1 MTTNDPRT
9 AVAPRQGA
17 GPGRVVAIVASVF
30 LLLIGG
36 CLVLGGGVLMAV
48 FGKDGQVASEKNPVA
63 TPTAAV
69 VTDVASIRDASDLAD
84 ALGTPVVMLAADGGN
99 ASGLFLGIGPA
110 AEVDSYLAGVAID
123 QAVDFTVDPYSLELA
138 RRDGAETTADPPT
151 QQDFWVAS
159 GTGATG
165 LDLSWAVQNGD
176 YRAVLMNADG
186 TAGVQA
192 RLSIGVGLDG
202 MFGLSLGLLIG
213 GAVLIAVAVALLVV
227 TRPRRQQLPAYAYPP
242 PAGNGPVAGPVPPI
256 GQAPPAVPEGLAAP
270 AEPPPLAERVPPA
283 REPRP

>member
-1 MTTNDPRT
+1 MTTNNPRT

-123 QAVDFTVDPYSLELA
+123 QAVDFTVDPY
-138 RRDGAETTADPPT
+138 
-151 QQDFWVAS
+151 
-159 GTGATG
+159 
-165 LDLSWAVQNGD
+165 
-176 YRAVLMNADG
+176 
-186 TAGVQA
+186 
-192 RLSIGVGLDG
+192 
-202 MFGLSLGLLIG
+202 
-213 GAVLIAVAVALLVV
+213 
-227 TRPRRQQLPAYAYPP
+227 
-242 PAGNGPVAGPVPPI
+242 
-256 GQAPPAVPEGLAAP
+256 
-270 AEPPPLAERVPPA
+270 
-283 REPRP
+283 